1 MMQARDTKSWEW
13 SGRLAVA
20 FYLWPGRALG
30 CHDAH
35 AISLPPTD
43 RACAWHAEPCATPA
57 ACLPACFS
65 LAYRRAIRAVAN
77 RGPWSRARKR
87 PESRRVVLRAL
98 LSAPPSLTVHLHRRS
113 EKRQRSTAYI
123 CNQLHGCSATRSKPC
138 FDPRDLSTTSGDAA
152 GHPCATKLCPEGVV
166 TTAVN
171 EGPGPV
177 AVVSPAGLLCSISAP
192 PALER

>member
-1 MMQARDTKSWEW
+1 MQARDTKSWEW

-20 FYLWPGRALG
+20 FYLWPRRALG

-35 AISLPPTD
+35 AISPAPTGPSLCVAR
-43 RACAWHAEPCATPA
+43 RALRCAG
-57 ACLPACFS
+57 CLPACFS

-98 LSAPPSLTVHLHRRS
+98 LSAPPSLTLHLHRRS

-123 CNQLHGCSATRSKPC
+123 CNHLHGCSATRSKPC

-152 GHPCATKLCPEGVV
+152 GYPCATKLCPEGVV